1 MITMNEGS
9 FLALRTQLQAAAAA
23 FADGAG
29 VLEEILL
36 GIVDDVDRAVR
47 EPLEIFPVCHH
58 SPASATA
65 MARRLRE
72 KQPKVVYL
80 ELCEDMTPLLTEL
93 RNCTLPVAVQAFA
106 SEVDGFPREW
116 APLSVVAPITEA
128 SAEYQ
133 AISYALDTP
142 NVELVLVDRSADHVF
157 QWDKRPDAIV
167 SNPDGADAD
176 PDAPGADKE
185 APEEEAALHGDAVG
199 VEIGDLRPRFAELE
213 EHLLRHGK
221 VRHWSEWWHQYAEL
235 PLGDADHDTYRQVM
249 FLIGSLFRRLAPGD
263 QDRVRVD
270 ED

>member
-1 MITMNEGS
+1 MTEQNEGS
-9 FLALRTQLQAAAAA
+9 FHALRQQLQEAAAA
-23 FADGAG
+23 FADGPGA
-29 VLEEILL
+29 LEGILL
-36 GIVDDVDRAVR
+36 GMVDDVDRALR

-80 ELCEDMTPLLTEL
+80 ELCEDMAPLLTEL

-142 NVELVLVDRSADHVF
+142 DVELVLVDRSADHVF
-157 QWDKRPDAIV
+157 QWDERPETAAA
-167 SNPDGADAD
+167 GAD
-176 PDAPGADKE
+176 PDDPEADKGT
-185 APEEEAALHGDAVG
+185 PEEEAGLHGDAVG
-199 VEIGDLRPRFAELE
+199 VEIGD
-213 EHLLRHGK
+213 
-221 VRHWSEWWHQYAEL
+221 
-235 PLGDADHDTYRQVM
+235 
-249 FLIGSLFRRLAPGD
+249 
-263 QDRVRVD
+263 
-270 ED
+270 